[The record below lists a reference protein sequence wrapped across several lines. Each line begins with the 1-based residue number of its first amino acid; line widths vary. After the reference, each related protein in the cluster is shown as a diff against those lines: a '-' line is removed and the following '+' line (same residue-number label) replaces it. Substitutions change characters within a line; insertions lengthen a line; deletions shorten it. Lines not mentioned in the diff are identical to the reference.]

1 MKNLH
6 PKYLF
11 YALTI
16 ILAVLAFLIIKPF
29 ITPILTSIVLAYLFY
44 PLYKILNKKINST
57 LSSLLILF
65 IAIILFVLPLSFIFE
80 SLFRE
85 SVTIYNSVKNISLD
99 PFLENILNQ
108 VFKYISSQAES
119 LIKTIP
125 RFLINA
131 FVTLFLFY
139 YFLKEGESIISSIKK
154 LIPLDKSHKEILFRE
169 FKRVTS
175 AVVYGLI
182 LIGLIVGFFTT
193 IGFYIFKVPNP
204 VLWGLIVLVFSI
216 LPGVGASIIWIPAS
230 LIKIYQGDY
239 FNGIGL
245 FIFGFIFISGVEVL
259 FKPRLISHKSDIH
272 PAIVVLGV
280 FGGLALLGFIGLFF
294 GPLILVVFITLFKHL
309 FHKKD

>member
-1 MKNLH
+1 MKNLN

-16 ILAVLAFLIIKPF
+16 IITILSFLIIKPF
-29 ITPILTSIVLAYLFY
+29 ITSILTSIVLAYLFY
-44 PLYKILNKKINST
+44 PFYKILNKKINST
-57 LSSLLILF
+57 LSSLLILS
-65 IAIILFVLPLSFIFE
+65 IAVILFVLPLSFIFE

-85 SVTIYNSVKNISLD
+85 SVTIYNSVKDISLD

-125 RFLINA
+125 RFLINV

-139 YFLKEGESIISSIKK
+139 YFLKEGESIIASVKK
-154 LIPLDKSHKEILFRE
+154 LIPLGKSHKEILFKE

-175 AVVYGLI
+175 AVVYWLI
-182 LIGLIVGFFTT
+182 LIGLIVGLFTT

-230 LIKIYQGDY
+230 LIKLYQGDY

-245 FIFGFIFISGVEVL
+245 FIFGLIFISGVEVL
-259 FKPRLISHKSDIH
+259 FKPKLISHKSDIH